1 MWLAPPCLPLF
12 FFSFLFFL
20 SRNATYISPYDP
32 MSKSLLC
39 FRGAEFISFQFV
51 DLRLQPD
58 LVPNL
63 PPTMQHSVCTSNT
76 ADQRCTLHGNVHKLA
91 KLKNNNK
98 KTAAE
103 KSREFFALLSARSC
117 CPEKLTLQSGQEKQ

>member
-1 MWLAPPCLPLF
+1 
-12 FFSFLFFL
+12 
-20 SRNATYISPYDP
+20 

-76 ADQRCTLHGNVHKLA
+76 ADQRRTLNGNEHKLA
-91 KLKNNNK
+91 KLKKNNDNK
-98 KTAAE
+98 KNC
-103 KSREFFALLSARSC
+103 SREKQRVLCSSLSLELLSSS
-117 CPEKLTLQSGQEKQ
+117 EKLTLQSGQEKQ